1 MFNRDTA
8 YVPKRWRYGFVLV
21 AVSFLFLMFTLGV
34 YAEEVVFKVK
44 FQGEDVPGEC
54 LVALIF
60 TAQVGYCTTYEG
72 SAELGGQLQ
81 PGDYIAWIY
90 IHDEDM
96 ERVYGD
102 DVFQQPGQKVIDFSV
117 KKGVKTVEN
126 VNLPT
131 AFEFVQSPDFARI
144 WQLSS
149 SMLGG
154 MFGGDMLGDML
165 GGGVGGG
172 DKVKVVVRF
181 RGRQIVYANLGEQRL
196 LELSE
201 IVKEHGSIERR
212 PKVEGR
218 NLIMILAPKSSS

>member
-1 MFNRDTA
+1 MFNRDITH
-8 YVPKRWRYGFVLV
+8 VSKRWRYAFVLV
-21 AVSFLFLMFTLGV
+21 AVSFLFLMFTLGA

-44 FQGEDVPGEC
+44 FQGRDVPGEC

-60 TAQVGYCTTYEG
+60 TAQAEYCTTYEG

-90 IHDEDM
+90 MYDEDM

-102 DVFQQPGQKVIDFSV
+102 DVFQQPGQRVIDFNV
-117 KKGVKTVEN
+117 KRGMKTVED

-131 AFEFVQSPDFARI
+131 AVEFIQGPDFARI

-154 MFGGDMLGDML
+154 MFGDDMLDDVFSDGFAGDDYDYDYDYDDIDYDYGGEMGNWF
-165 GGGVGGG
+165 GGGAWG
-172 DKVKVVVRF
+172 
-181 RGRQIVYANLGEQRL
+181 
-196 LELSE
+196 SE
-201 IVKEHGSIERR
+201 SQ
-212 PKVEGR
+212 
-218 NLIMILAPKSSS
+218 SSSHPQSKSDNRPDLKPYGPEYN

>member
-1 MFNRDTA
+1 
-8 YVPKRWRYGFVLV
+8 
-21 AVSFLFLMFTLGV
+21 
-34 YAEEVVFKVK
+34 
-44 FQGEDVPGEC
+44 
-54 LVALIF
+54 LIF

-172 DKVKVVVRF
+172 DSDSDYDDYDYDYDDSDY
-181 RGRQIVYANLGEQRL
+181 GYGGGIGDWSGGAWDYESQ
-196 LELSE
+196 
-201 IVKEHGSIERR
+201 
-212 PKVEGR
+212 
-218 NLIMILAPKSSS
+218 SSSRPQPKPDNRPDLKPYGPEHK

>member
-1 MFNRDTA
+1 MFNPDTA
-8 YVPKRWRYGFVLV
+8 YVARRWRYAFVFV
-21 AVSFLFLMFTLGV
+21 AVSFLFLMFTLGA

-44 FQGEDVPGEC
+44 FQGKDVPGEC

-60 TAQVGYCTTYEG
+60 TAQVEYYTTYEG

-90 IHDEDM
+90 IDDEDM

-102 DVFQQPGQKVIDFSV
+102 NVSQQPGQKVIDFSV

-154 MFGGDMLGDML
+154 MFGGDFFGDDWDSDYDYDYDYDDTDYDYDR
-165 GGGVGGG
+165 GIG
-172 DKVKVVVRF
+172 DWF
-181 RGRQIVYANLGEQRL
+181 GEGAWDYESQ
-196 LELSE
+196 
-201 IVKEHGSIERR
+201 
-212 PKVEGR
+212 
-218 NLIMILAPKSSS
+218 SSSRAQSKPDNRPDLKPYGPEYN